1 MNDPMKDLSASAW
14 AHIEAKRFDR
24 AEAVL
29 RELIERIDP
38 DDVQRRWHCYGLL
51 AGVLNSLDRVDEG
64 TKMYR
69 KALEEARR
77 LREPG
82 TEGVSR
88 YMLGNQY
95 LLFGDA
101 RDALET
107 VEPVPEGV
115 GHLQCLLHS
124 VAAEALWKVE
134 KGTKHERA
142 LGSPST
148 HLPTTRGARRF
159 LSNSLTSSA
168 RAEGRH
174 ANGVPS

>member
-1 MNDPMKDLSASAW
+1 
-14 AHIEAKRFDR
+14 
-24 AEAVL
+24 
-29 RELIERIDP
+29 
-38 DDVQRRWHCYGLL
+38 
-51 AGVLNSLDRVDEG
+51 
-64 TKMYR
+64 MYR

-134 KGTKHERA
+134 ERDEA
-142 LGSPST
+142 RTRARIAIDASPNDE
-148 HLPTTRGARRF
+148 R
-159 LSNSLTSSA
+159 
-168 RAEGRH
+168 RAEVSQQLAHILGT
-174 ANGVPS
+174 G